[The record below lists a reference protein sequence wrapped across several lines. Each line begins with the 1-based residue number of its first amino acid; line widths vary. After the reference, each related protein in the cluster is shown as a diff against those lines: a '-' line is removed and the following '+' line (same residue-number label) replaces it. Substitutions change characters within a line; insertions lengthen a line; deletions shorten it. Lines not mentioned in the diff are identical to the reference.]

1 MKRVKVFASLH
12 LYPRPID
19 PEDQA
24 YTVLYLVSDES
35 KNVTESPLIV
45 DASWTAR

>member
-12 LYPRPID
+12 LYPRLID

-24 YTVLYLVSDES
+24 YTVLYLVSDEL
-35 KNVTESPLIV
+35 KNVTESLLIV
-45 DASWTAR
+45 DAGWIAK